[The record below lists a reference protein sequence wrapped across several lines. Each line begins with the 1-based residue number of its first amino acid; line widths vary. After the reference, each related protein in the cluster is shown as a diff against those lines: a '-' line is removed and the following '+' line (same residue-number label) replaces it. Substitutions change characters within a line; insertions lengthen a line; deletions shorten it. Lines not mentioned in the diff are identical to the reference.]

1 MARKKILLAIPTQMG
16 DLQAMI
22 CEIINDVIDNRKP
35 KIVKNSIDTD
45 RMFKDGFV
53 IRIMQPEELGDM
65 IRLTLEYAL
74 ENSKK
79 NK

>member
-1 MARKKILLAIPTQMG
+1 MG